1 MGKGPGCC
9 THRLGPAGARVLSS
23 VRSSGHWSSRWVGRH
38 EVGSDKGIKGLGQG
52 RLLRPRSQP
61 ALPLQEALG
70 RVAES
75 GLPALLLQCLYL
87 FFVFPLEED
96 EHSEDDVQ
104 VQRMF
109 VQVSE
114 SPAEPLWAGPSS
126 ASGSR
131 SHLLCSRPSS
141 LLRPTICKRERPRH
155 RRTDFALVPLYPSL
169 LPLFFPRNVSAFSAW
184 PTRSFSS
191 PRSWPCRSSPASG
204 TFCRWPPP
212 LREALANCTA
222 SLTSQ
227 RFLSSCHAPCAVVS
241 CLSPPPSQ
249 DVCSAVL
256 LALYKHRKRAL
267 RGGWGL
273 GRDSGSPVHSQWA
286 LHHPRCRLPLLPEAI
301 SGH

>member
-1 MGKGPGCC
+1 M
-9 THRLGPAGARVLSS
+9 RAQLSPS
-23 VRSSGHWSSRWVGRH
+23 
-38 EVGSDKGIKGLGQG
+38 GLG
-52 RLLRPRSQP
+52 R
-61 ALPLQEALG
+61 ALPLGAAPTCSAQGPAHSFAPRSANARGLG
-70 RVAES
+70 
-75 GLPALLLQCLYL
+75 
-87 FFVFPLEED
+87 
-96 EHSEDDVQ
+96 
-104 VQRMF
+104 
-109 VQVSE
+109 
-114 SPAEPLWAGPSS
+114 
-126 ASGSR
+126 
-131 SHLLCSRPSS
+131 
-141 LLRPTICKRERPRH
+141 I
-155 RRTDFALVPLYPSL
+155 RRTDFALVPPYPSL

-241 CLSPPPSQ
+241 CLSPPSSQ

-273 GRDSGSPVHSQWA
+273 GRDSGSPVHSQWG
-286 LHHPRCRLPLLPEAI
+286 CRLPLLPGAI